1 MKGSEKVIAVLN
13 EALHEELTAINQY
26 FLHAEMCE
34 NWGYEKIAKDV
45 RKLSIVEM
53 KHAERLIERIL
64 FLDGFPNMAAPVQ
77 LKIGKAVNQQLQN
90 DLNLEL
96 SAVKLYNQAVKLAR
110 AEGDN
115 GSAELLK
122 AILLDEEDHADWQ
135 ETQLSL
141 IKEIGNELYL
151 SEQTKKE

>member
-1 MKGSEKVIAVLN
+1 
-13 EALHEELTAINQY
+13 
-26 FLHAEMCE
+26 
-34 NWGYEKIAKDV
+34 
-45 RKLSIVEM
+45 
-53 KHAERLIERIL
+53 
-64 FLDGFPNMAAPVQ
+64 MAAPVQ
-77 LKIGKAVNQQLQN
+77 LSVGKAVKQQLEN

-96 SAVKLYNQAVKLAR
+96 SAVKLYNNAVKLAR

-115 GSAELLK
+115 GSEQLLQS
-122 AILLDEEDHADWQ
+122 ILKDEEEHADWQ

>member
-1 MKGSEKVIAVLN
+1 
-13 EALHEELTAINQY
+13 
-26 FLHAEMCE
+26 
-34 NWGYEKIAKDV
+34 
-45 RKLSIVEM
+45 
-53 KHAERLIERIL
+53 
-64 FLDGFPNMAAPVQ
+64 MAAPVQ
-77 LKIGKAVNQQLQN
+77 LSVGNAVKQQLEN

-96 SAVKLYNQAVKLAR
+96 SAVKLYNNAVKLAR

-115 GSAELLK
+115 GSEQLLQS
-122 AILLDEEDHADWQ
+122 ILKDEEEHADWQ

>member
-1 MKGSEKVIAVLN
+1 MKGNEKVIAALN

-34 NWGYEKIAKDV
+34 NWGYERLSKYV

-53 KHAERLIERIL
+53 KHAEKLIERIL
-64 FLDGFPNMAAPVQ
+64 FLDGAPNMAAPVQ
-77 LKIGKAVNQQLQN
+77 LSVGSAVKQQLEN
-90 DLNLEL
+90 DLNLEIG
-96 SAVKLYNQAVKLAR
+96 AVKLYNNAVKLAR

-115 GSAELLK
+115 GSEQLLQS
-122 AILLDEEDHADWQ
+122 ILKDEEEHADWQ

-141 IKEIGNELYL
+141 IKAMGNELYL

>member
-1 MKGSEKVIAVLN
+1 MKGSEKVIAALN
-13 EALHEELTAINQY
+13 GALQEDVTAINQY
-26 FLHAEMCE
+26 FLHSEMCE
-34 NWGYEKIAKDV
+34 NWGYERVAKYV

-53 KHAERLIERIL
+53 KHAEKLIERIL
-64 FLDGFPNMAAPVQ
+64 FLDGAPNMAAPIQ
-77 LKIGKAVNQQLQN
+77 LNVGKAVKQQLEN

-96 SAVKLYNQAVKLAR
+96 GAVKLYNDAVKLVR

-115 GSAELLK
+115 GSAQLLRS
-122 AILLDEEDHADWQ
+122 ILQDEEEHADWQ
-135 ETQLSL
+135 ETQLRL

>member
-1 MKGSEKVIAVLN
+1 LE
-13 EALHEELTAINQY
+13 
-26 FLHAEMCE
+26 
-34 NWGYEKIAKDV
+34 
-45 RKLSIVEM
+45 
-53 KHAERLIERIL
+53 
-64 FLDGFPNMAAPVQ
+64 
-77 LKIGKAVNQQLQN
+77 N

-96 SAVKLYNQAVKLAR
+96 SAVKLYNNAVKLAR

-115 GSAELLK
+115 GSEQLLQS
-122 AILLDEEDHADWQ
+122 ILKDEEEHADWQ

>member
-1 MKGSEKVIAVLN
+1 
-13 EALHEELTAINQY
+13 
-26 FLHAEMCE
+26 
-34 NWGYEKIAKDV
+34 
-45 RKLSIVEM
+45 M

-64 FLDGFPNMAAPVQ
+64 FLDGAPNMATPVQ
-77 LKIGKAVNQQLQN
+77 LSVGKAVKQQLEN

-96 SAVKLYNQAVKLAR
+96 GAVKLYNDAVKLAR

-115 GSAELLK
+115 GSEQLLRS
-122 AILLDEEDHADWQ
+122 ILQDEEEHADWQ

-141 IKEIGNELYL
+141 IKEIGNELYF